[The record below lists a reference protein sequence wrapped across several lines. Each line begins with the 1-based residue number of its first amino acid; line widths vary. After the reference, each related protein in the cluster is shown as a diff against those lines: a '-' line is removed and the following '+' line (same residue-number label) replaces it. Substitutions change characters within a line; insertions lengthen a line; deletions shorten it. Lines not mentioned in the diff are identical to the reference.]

1 MEGRRVR
8 RFGRVQTRT
17 LLPLHIKRLSNTVSC
32 WYCDVKTSA
41 FNDPLFRLGRT
52 YSRYLRVWF
61 AAGIGFSLTA
71 MLGVC
76 MILLWEL
83 ARVLHLYDGNAWLS
97 RLLSGSLFG
106 IFPSGFGLSV
116 SVTDVGYMC
125 ISTIIS
131 VSAHEFGHA
140 LAAASKMWTYRCIE
154 SIISVGSSEGIQ
166 IEYVAVFLAVLFP
179 GALVAFNYELL
190 QALPS
195 FATLRIYCAGIW
207 HNAACCALCGL
218 ALFLLPLILYPFYIH
233 GESPMVL
240 DVSSTSS
247 LSGFLSPGD
256 LIMSLDGI
264 RIHNAQEWMEM
275 AAHIHE
281 KTLQNSNVSIDF
293 RNMIANGK
301 KGYCVPSSLIEA
313 SKDIQL
319 TDDQST
325 CPNEFTAFTSMPCF
339 NSNMLDKGSIE
350 GDSREVMYCLIAKDI
365 VKLKK
370 CGDGWGNFANNKS
383 SCLCSEAPG
392 LTWVEITYSSP
403 YTLECWQNGGKSFA
417 GVKSLNFEETSC
429 GGTFVFI
436 GDVISMAHSVRL
448 TAYRPRWMFS
458 FGALLPNVLEK
469 ILVCTFHFSLAL
481 ALLNSLPV
489 YFLDGESI
497 LEVTLCYMRLLSPRM
512 KGRVLQL
519 CLLGGTLISILA
531 FLRIVLFTIL

>member
-61 AAGIGFSLTA
+61 SAGIGFSLTA

-106 IFPSGFGLSV
+106 IFPS
-116 SVTDVGYMC
+116 
-125 ISTIIS
+125 
-131 VSAHEFGHA
+131 
-140 LAAASKMWTYRCIE
+140 
-154 SIISVGSSEGIQ
+154 
-166 IEYVAVFLAVLFP
+166 YVAVFLAVLFP

-233 GESPMVL
+233 GESPM
-240 DVSSTSS
+240 
-247 LSGFLSPGD
+247 SGWRWL
-256 LIMSLDGI
+256 LIYM
-264 RIHNAQEWMEM
+264 RRHF
-275 AAHIHE
+275 
-281 KTLQNSNVSIDF
+281 KTQSVSIDF
-293 RNMIANGK
+293 HNMIANGK

-319 TDDQST
+319 TGDQST
-325 CPNEFTAFTSMPCF
+325 CPNQFTAFTSIPCF

-350 GDSREVMYCLIAKDI
+350 GDHQKSREVMYCLIAKDI

-383 SCLCSEAPG
+383 SCLCSEDESCLTPVQAPG

-403 YTLECWQNGGKSFA
+403 YILECWQNGGKSFA

-497 LEVTLCYMRLLSPRM
+497 LEVTLCYMRLLNPRM

-519 CLLGGTLISILA
+519 CLLGGTLIFILA
-531 FLRIVLFTIL
+531 SLRIVLFTIL

>member
-1 MEGRRVR
+1 
-8 RFGRVQTRT
+8 
-17 LLPLHIKRLSNTVSC
+17 
-32 WYCDVKTSA
+32 
-41 FNDPLFRLGRT
+41 
-52 YSRYLRVWF
+52 
-61 AAGIGFSLTA
+61 
-71 MLGVC
+71 

-106 IFPSGFGLSV
+106 IFPSGFGLSI
-116 SVTDVGYMC
+116 SVADVGYMC

-140 LAAASKMWTYRCIE
+140 LAAA
-154 SIISVGSSEGIQ
+154 SEGIQ

-293 RNMIANGK
+293 HNMIANGK

-313 SKDIQL
+313 SNDIQL

-325 CPNEFTAFTSMPCF
+325 CPNEFTAFTSIPCF
-339 NSNMLDKGSIE
+339 NSNMLGKGSIE
-350 GDSREVMYCLIAKDI
+350 GDHQKSREVMYCLIAKDI

-383 SCLCSEAPG
+383 SCLCSEDESCLTPVQAPG

-481 ALLNSLPV
+481 ALLNSIPV

-531 FLRIVLFTIL
+531 FLRIILFTIL

>member
-106 IFPSGFGLSV
+106 IFPSGFGLSI

-140 LAAASKMWTYRCIE
+140 LAAA
-154 SIISVGSSEGIQ
+154 SEGIQ

-207 HNAACCALCGL
+207 HNAACCALCGF
-218 ALFLLPLILYPFYIH
+218 ALFLLPLILNPFYIH

-383 SCLCSEAPG
+383 SCLCSE
-392 LTWVEITYSSP
+392 
-403 YTLECWQNGGKSFA
+403 
-417 GVKSLNFEETSC
+417 
-429 GGTFVFI
+429 
-436 GDVISMAHSVRL
+436 
-448 TAYRPRWMFS
+448 
-458 FGALLPNVLEK
+458 
-469 ILVCTFHFSLAL
+469 
-481 ALLNSLPV
+481 V

>member
-106 IFPSGFGLSV
+106 IFPSGFGLSI

-140 LAAASKMWTYRCIE
+140 LAAA
-154 SIISVGSSEGIQ
+154 SEGIQ

-207 HNAACCALCGL
+207 HNAACCALCGF
-218 ALFLLPLILYPFYIH
+218 ALFLLPLILNPFYIH

-383 SCLCSEAPG
+383 SCLCSE
-392 LTWVEITYSSP
+392 
-403 YTLECWQNGGKSFA
+403 
-417 GVKSLNFEETSC
+417 
-429 GGTFVFI
+429 
-436 GDVISMAHSVRL
+436 
-448 TAYRPRWMFS
+448 
-458 FGALLPNVLEK
+458 
-469 ILVCTFHFSLAL
+469 
-481 ALLNSLPV
+481 
-489 YFLDGESI
+489 
-497 LEVTLCYMRLLSPRM
+497 
-512 KGRVLQL
+512 
-519 CLLGGTLISILA
+519 
-531 FLRIVLFTIL
+531 

>member
-61 AAGIGFSLTA
+61 SAGIGFSLTA

-106 IFPSGFGLSV
+106 IFPSGFGLSI

-140 LAAASKMWTYRCIE
+140 LAAA
-154 SIISVGSSEGIQ
+154 SEGIQ

-293 RNMIANGK
+293 HNMIANGK

-325 CPNEFTAFTSMPCF
+325 CPNEFTAFTSIPCF

-350 GDSREVMYCLIAKDI
+350 GDHQKSREVMYCLIAKDI

-383 SCLCSEAPG
+383 SCRCSEDESCLTPVQAPG
-392 LTWVEITYSSP
+392 LMWVEITYSSP

-417 GVKSLNFEETSC
+417 GVESLNFEETSC